1 MVRTGKKMME
11 GENYENPRISHES
24 HQKPTDRDSTLK
36 PKLSKGAKSG
46 WGISFSGNIQ
56 NLPGCD
62 PVQPALGEPA

>member
-1 MVRTGKKMME
+1 MVRTEKKMME
-11 GENYENPRISHES
+11 GENYKNPRISHES
-24 HQKPTDRDSTLK
+24 HQKPTDQDSTLK

-46 WGISFSGNIQ
+46 WGILFSGNIQ

>member
-1 MVRTGKKMME
+1 MVRRGKKMME

-24 HQKPTDRDSTLK
+24 HQKPTDQDSTLK
-36 PKLSKGAKSG
+36 PKLSKGAKSC
-46 WGISFSGNIQ
+46 WGISFSGDTQ